1 MDRCEVQIPRGDCT
15 NRPLTQRRRAGF
27 SGVYP
32 FRSKPVPRSARG
44 RYGRFDRSSMRA
56 HSFRSVFGT
65 TFLRRQTL
73 FRQAS
78 GSSLQHM
85 RCRRQRLS
93 VQDRNDPN
101 RSACARQTHRMRW
114 RNGIASHSSSV
125 RRPGKLRL
133 PMCIVECSH
142 FGHSNVRRSN
152 PGWSGSIRA
161 SSIVMPHLGHGGR
174 IIASDAEV
182 AGWKRVIAFPPSRR
196 EPNCLSAINSPGAGP
211 LPMMTE
217 LCA

>member
-32 FRSKPVPRSARG
+32 FRSTPVPRSARG

-114 RNGIASHSSSV
+114 RNGIASHPSSV

-133 PMCIVECSH
+133 PMCKCFSFVLLPAPRGEGRTIRSSRSE
-142 FGHSNVRRSN
+142 RRM
-152 PGWSGSIRA
+152 
-161 SSIVMPHLGHGGR
+161 VGG
-174 IIASDAEV
+174 ASDSP
-182 AGWKRVIAFPPSRR
+182 IFPQRQRSSTSDAPSTTLRHSRR
-196 EPNCLSAINSPGAGP
+196 FASAYF
-211 LPMMTE
+211 M
-217 LCA
+217 